1 MITEVSK
8 VKFDWLY
15 CNYIDYKHGEDL
27 NTYIYFKN
35 FIYPVL
41 NRYINL
47 TITPEMIGLYAF
59 NNVSRFIMTQI
70 DFMFKRINDLAN
82 IISTVIS
89 SNYYQNNL
97 SSNYSGVNGV
107 YYNSYYNNES
117 PSPYKDIQSSI
128 EEYIVNPAE
137 IQINRVLSSLNNYE
151 LIAKLRLEVLKYTF
165 NLLVKRL
172 LVIRYNDIDMNKVT
186 VKVYL
191 NSDKNVAFPL
201 YSDKNYLTRVSI
213 YDYHTIKEFVDGFF
227 PYVNSLPSSNY
238 IRFFDLILGIDI
250 YHDEFC
256 FREINEKYL
265 DSIEDKSNII
275 VKALENHPDKEINDI
290 VTELSFYNEKF
301 IPEPIYKVYEW
312 KDNYDK
318 VIFE

>member
-256 FREINEKYL
+256 FREI
-265 DSIEDKSNII
+265 
-275 VKALENHPDKEINDI
+275 KALENHPDKEINDI

>member
-1 MITEVSK
+1 M
-8 VKFDWLY
+8 
-15 CNYIDYKHGEDL
+15 
-27 NTYIYFKN
+27 
-35 FIYPVL
+35 
-41 NRYINL
+41 
-47 TITPEMIGLYAF
+47 
-59 NNVSRFIMTQI
+59 
-70 DFMFKRINDLAN
+70 
-82 IISTVIS
+82 
-89 SNYYQNNL
+89 
-97 SSNYSGVNGV
+97 
-107 YYNSYYNNES
+107 
-117 PSPYKDIQSSI
+117 
-128 EEYIVNPAE
+128 
-137 IQINRVLSSLNNYE
+137 
-151 LIAKLRLEVLKYTF
+151 
-165 NLLVKRL
+165 
-172 LVIRYNDIDMNKVT
+172 
-186 VKVYL
+186 
-191 NSDKNVAFPL
+191 
-201 YSDKNYLTRVSI
+201 TRVSI